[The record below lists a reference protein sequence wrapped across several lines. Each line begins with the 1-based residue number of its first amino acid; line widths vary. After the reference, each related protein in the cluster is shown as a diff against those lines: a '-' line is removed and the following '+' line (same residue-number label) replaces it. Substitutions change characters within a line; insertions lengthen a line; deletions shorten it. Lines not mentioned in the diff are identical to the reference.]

1 MTDLNFLSMLYKYS
15 NICESNKNVV
25 DRAIKFINE
34 NQDSFERTNLSGHFT
49 GSAWIITNDNQRALV
64 THHKKL
70 RLILHQSKMN
80 FFVKFNKK

>member
-34 NQDSFERTNLSGHFT
+34 NQDSFERTDYDLKF
-49 GSAWIITNDNQRALV
+49 IYL
-64 THHKKL
+64 KL
-70 RLILHQSKMN
+70 
-80 FFVKFNKK
+80 FNIR